1 MIKNL
6 SGKIAIDKA
15 AMGSFVGSLILS
27 LFFEGELRT
36 QFLVIAGIFW
46 SQYTHCS
53 ILKELK
59 ELNDKQNS

>member
-6 SGKIAIDKA
+6 SDKIAIDKA
-15 AMGSFVGSLILS
+15 AMGSFFGSLILS

-36 QFLVIAGIFW
+36 HFLVIAGILW